1 MNLYFYLKCGRSLL
15 EFIYLILLH
24 LSKLI
29 YLIFI
34 TDLVNLVIF
43 IALNAKHATTDS
55 TNVNAKDER
64 SRLSLWVKKK
74 RDLDYITRNVRA
86 RVVPSVIKCAKRLR
100 VQHVTCGCP
109 RACESL
115 ARSFSRP
122 HRRLSRYVRARVK
135 RRMYNGHRLP

>member
-64 SRLSLWVKKK
+64 SRLSL
-74 RDLDYITRNVRA
+74 
-86 RVVPSVIKCAKRLR
+86 
-100 VQHVTCGCP
+100 
-109 RACESL
+109 
-115 ARSFSRP
+115 
-122 HRRLSRYVRARVK
+122 
-135 RRMYNGHRLP
+135 